1 MDNRGRNI
9 NSPRVPVSKKVPP
22 RTQGKGQAP
31 KKDPRGIYLY
41 AAIGAVILILVACA
55 VVNMII
61 GVRTV
66 EVVGS
71 DLSTREEIISI
82 AGIKEGS
89 GYFSYNTRK
98 SENKVLENIPCVE
111 EINITR
117 SIFGKVKIT
126 VVEKKAFW
134 YVQIFNEYYAL
145 ADDLEVIRRSEDFKE
160 FCDRGLVRI
169 DFPKIESFILGLPLE
184 FSDEDRDCSFIW
196 DFLSEIKDSQLYQER
211 RLYQICIKNKFEIF
225 IVSDLK
231 YEINIGKYSSAKLKL
246 DTVREVL
253 SSEKLND
260 GNKWEITV
268 MDDLKVVPRIENDLD
283 FSHLAP

>member
-1 MDNRGRNI
+1 MNTSRTPI
-9 NSPRVPVSKKVPP
+9 NKKVPP
-22 RTQGKGQAP
+22 KTQRQDAPKGQAP
-31 KKDPRGIYLY
+31 EKDAKRFYLY
-41 AAIGAVILILVACA
+41 AAIGFVLLVFGICTI
-55 VVNMII
+55 VNIII

-66 EVVGS
+66 EVTGA
-71 DLSTREEIISI
+71 DLSTPEEIISV

-98 SENKVLENIPCVE
+98 SEENVLEKIPCVE

-145 ADDLEVIRRSEDFKE
+145 ADDLEVIRRAEGFKE
-160 FCDRGLVRI
+160 FSNRGLVRI
-169 DFPKIESFILGLPLE
+169 DFPKIESFVLGLPIE
-184 FSDEDRDCSFIW
+184 FSDEGRDCSFIW
-196 DFLSEIKDSQLYQER
+196 DFLSEIKESQLYQER
-211 RLYQICIKNKFEIF
+211 RLNQIRIKNKFEIF

-260 GNKWEITV
+260 GNKWGITV
-268 MDDLKVVPRIENDLD
+268 MDDLKIVPRTENNLD
-283 FSHLAP
+283 FGHLIP

>member
-1 MDNRGRNI
+1 MHSSRAPI
-9 NSPRVPVSKKVPP
+9 NKKVPP
-22 RTQGKGQAP
+22 NMQRRDARRGQAP
-31 KKDPRGIYLY
+31 KKDFNHLYLY
-41 AAIGAVILILVACA
+41 VAIGFVLFSLGICA

-61 GVRTV
+61 GVRTI
-66 EVVGS
+66 EVIGA
-71 DLSTREEIISI
+71 DLSTPEEIISI

-98 SENKVLENIPCVE
+98 SEENVLKNIPCIE

-117 SIFGKVKIT
+117 SIFGKVRIT

-145 ADDLEVIRRSEDFKE
+145 ADDLEVIRRAEVFKDFTDK
-160 FCDRGLVRI
+160 GLVRI
-169 DFPKIESFILGLPLE
+169 DFPKVESFVLGLPIE
-184 FSDEDRDCSFIW
+184 FSDEGRDCSFIW
-196 DFLSEIKDSQLYQER
+196 DFLSEIKESQLYQNG
-211 RLYQICIKNKFEIF
+211 RLDQIRIKNKFEIF

-268 MDDLKVVPRIENDLD
+268 MDDLKIIPRIENNLD
-283 FSHLAP
+283 FGYLVS